1 MEYVSTRDSSEK
13 KSFRDV
19 VLSGLAPDG
28 GLYVPHHI
36 PEFSTE
42 EISKWVLLPFDELAY
57 KVISPFTDHT
67 IDKAALKALICDSYA
82 EFRHR
87 AITPLQQIG
96 HNEWILQLFHG
107 PTQASKDFAAQLQ
120 IRLLDHY
127 LSTIDKPIVLIGAS
141 NGDTGVAVIEAVKGR
156 EDIQLI
162 ILYPSDGVPI
172 NRLNQIL
179 AASNSQINTIG
190 IEGNYDDCQRLVS
203 HLLKEWP
210 KPEVLPVSFNSIN
223 WIGVLAQIVFFFYA
237 ALQLGGGYRP
247 IGFSIPAASFAEIY
261 ASYIAQKMGLPIN
274 QVIISTN
281 LNDSL
286 HKFIQYN
293 SYSTQII
300 NRTLSPAMDFSLFS
314 NIERFI
320 WELYGHDD
328 KAISNLMNN
337 FEKNGELRIDNQI
350 WLKAKM
356 LFDSYSVS
364 DSEIQ
369 EELLTLVRET
379 GCKVDV
385 ITAVGTLAARLYR
398 RSTLTPIVTLGQ
410 LAPSKSSDLLLEL
423 DCFQGISID
432 EAQVLPHY
440 QLVKHHDLAK
450 LKWLVEIL

>member
-13 KSFRDV
+13 KNFRDV
-19 VLSGLAPDG
+19 ILSGLAKDG
-28 GLYVPHHI
+28 GLYVPHSI
-36 PEFSTE
+36 PEFGTE

-67 IDKAALKALICDSYA
+67 IDDSTLRALISDSYS
-82 EFRHR
+82 EFKHR
-87 AITPLQQIG
+87 AIAPLQQIG

-107 PTQASKDFAAQLQ
+107 PTQTSKDFAAQLQ
-120 IRLLDHY
+120 LRLIDHY
-127 LSTIDKPIVLIGAS
+127 SATIDKPIVLVGAS
-141 NGDTGVAVIEAVKGR
+141 NGDTGLAVIQALKGR
-156 EDIQLI
+156 EDIQLLM
-162 ILYPSDGVPI
+162 LYPSEGVPA

-179 AASNSQINTIG
+179 AAESNQIHCVAVD
-190 IEGNYDDCQRLVS
+190 GNYDDCQTLVS
-203 HLLKEWP
+203 HLLKDWTNP
-210 KPEVLPVSFNSIN
+210 DLWAVSFNSIN
-223 WIGVLAQIVFFFYA
+223 WIGVLAQIVFYFYA

-293 SYSTQII
+293 NYSTQTI
-300 NRTLSPAMDFSLFS
+300 NQTLSPAMDFSLFS

-320 WELYGHDD
+320 WELYEHDD
-328 KAISNLMNN
+328 QTISDLMNN

-364 DSEIQ
+364 DAEIQ

-379 GCKVDV
+379 GAKVDA
-385 ITAVGTLAARLYR
+385 ITAIGTLAARLYR
-398 RSTLTPIVTLGQ
+398 RSTLTPIVALGQ
-410 LAPSKSSDLLLEL
+410 LAPSKSSDLLSTLGFWHGTYTDEL
-423 DCFQGISID
+423 VVVPHH
-432 EAQVLPHY
+432 QVI
-440 QLVKHHDLAK
+440 KHNDLLTLKQMVEK
-450 LKWLVEIL
+450 L